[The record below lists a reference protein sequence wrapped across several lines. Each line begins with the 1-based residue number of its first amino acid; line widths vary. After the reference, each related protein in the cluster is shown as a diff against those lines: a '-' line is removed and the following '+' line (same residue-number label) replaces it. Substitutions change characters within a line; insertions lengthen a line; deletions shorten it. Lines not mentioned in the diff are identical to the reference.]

1 MQNWKRY
8 WTNNIMMGLTCLA
21 SLIAL
26 VPLFFILFY
35 VISHGIKA
43 VNWDFFTQIPKPVGE
58 EGGGMANALVGS
70 LEIILLASL
79 LGLPIGILGGIY
91 LSENGEGRLALVA
104 RFTADMLN
112 GIPSI
117 VIGIFVYTLVVLPMK
132 SYSAL
137 AGGIALGIM
146 MIPTVMRTTEEI
158 LKLVPCSIKEGGLA
172 LGIPYWRV
180 LISLVLSTARSGI
193 ITGVL
198 LAISRIAGETAPLL
212 FTTLGNQYWSHKLN
226 EPMAALP
233 LQIFVYAISPYE
245 SWQQLAWAGALVLMT
260 VLLLVNVMSRFFLRE
275 KYGK

>member
-1 MQNWKRY
+1 
-8 WTNNIMMGLTCLA
+8 MMGLTCLA